1 MGLDDYE
8 DDHEEEAEVAY
19 PVRRRNSFLRMQS
32 PKTSYISVR
41 LSATSLEDARR
52 AADSL
57 KDNRQVI
64 INLEKASD
72 DVARRI
78 VDFVSGVT
86 YALDGSHE
94 KVGDKVFLF
103 APSNTIVTVED
114 DTKPTEPKSGAFPF
128 DKR

>member
-1 MGLDDYE
+1 MGVDDYE
-8 DDHEEEAEVAY
+8 DEHDEDTEMSY
-19 PVRRRNSFLRMQS
+19 PVKRKNSFLRMQS

-72 DVARRI
+72 DVARRV

-94 KVGDKVFLF
+94 KVGEKVFLF

-114 DTKPTEPKSGAFPF
+114 DSKPTEPRSSAFPF
-128 DKR
+128 DKH